1 MQSMCSIT
9 ELHPQAGVMLGN
21 KSCQCI
27 TKETFLNQ
35 TLYFKKKKKTN
46 AMSYG
51 YNFDKGNWRIL

>member
-35 TLYFKKKKKTN
+35 TLYLKKQ
-46 AMSYG
+46 MLCHM
-51 YNFDKGNWRIL
+51 DIILIKEIGVIL